1 MISIETTTSVLG
13 WDYPKVQLAAE
24 INYHIIRIQR
34 GVRNYEREGI
44 GESRVASLKR
54 AHAHA

>member
-1 MISIETTTSVLG
+1 MTSIETTTSVLG

-34 GVRNYEREGI
+34 GVRN
-44 GESRVASLKR
+44 
-54 AHAHA
+54 